1 MNIHYLPVIV
11 IVPLVIVSYYLGYI
25 SVIVPVAFLVVSAFT
40 YFLYYKDKSAAG
52 RGVWRTPETTLHMMS
67 LMCGWPGAIIAQQT
81 LRHKT
86 RKKRFQLVFWLTV
99 LVNVTGLLWLH
110 T

>member
-1 MNIHYLPVIV
+1 MNIQYLPVIV
-11 IVPLVIVSYYLGYI
+11 IVPLVIGLYYLGYI
-25 SVIVPVAFLVVSAFT
+25 SVIVPVAFLVVSVFT
-40 YFLYYKDKSAAG
+40 YFLYYKDKAAAG

-86 RKKRFQLVFWLTV
+86 RKKRFRLVFWLTV
-99 LVNVTGLLWLH
+99 LVNVTGLFWLH